1 MIEIDRQPAGDQA
14 KNFKGL
20 LLALSRKLALR
31 QRPHAMQLALW
42 VLLVSCLWSYAR
54 IQPFPRGDHQPTGQ
68 IISILS
74 FFPRVWIELESVDSA
89 VRAFF
94 IVGSILWLLQLA
106 LPWSAWASTAGFT
119 ALMAL
124 IWEQST
130 FVGHSTQLP
139 NMIMV
144 IFALAATFER
154 RASCEALR
162 RADYWV
168 SELIPCWYRFLALFQ
183 IGLFYSWTGVGKL
196 LESGLGWANG
206 VSLQLWVHVWG
217 RDGLISSAILES
229 RTLAVTFQAAV
240 LVIETSAILFMP
252 FRRLRIVYGLA
263 LLGFHIGQELVFGY
277 PFGVNT
283 LLVLVIVLPAGEFF
297 ERLCRRFE
305 VSYRGRR
312 PLPQNMLFRALAAR
326 LDVIGLFG
334 NQGLISQASAS
345 STDATI

>member
-1 MIEIDRQPAGDQA
+1 MSETSRQPLRDPAKTLGD
-14 KNFKGL
+14 L
-20 LLALSRKLALR
+20 LPALSRKLEVR
-31 QRPHAMQLALW
+31 QRPQATQLALW
-42 VLLVSCLWSYAR
+42 VLLISCLWSYAEV
-54 IQPFPRGDHQPTGQ
+54 QPFPRGDRQPTGE
-68 IISILS
+68 IISFLS
-74 FFPRVWIELESVDSA
+74 LLPRAWIELDTVDSA
-89 VRAFF
+89 FRALFK
-94 IVGSILWLLQLA
+94 VGSILWLLQIA
-106 LPWSAWASTAGFT
+106 MPWSAWVSTAGFT

-124 IWEQST
+124 IWEHST

-144 IFALAATFER
+144 IFALAATFEG
-154 RASCEALR
+154 RASREALQR
-162 RADYWV
+162 GNYWI
-168 SELIPCWYRFLALFQ
+168 SELIPRLYWFLALAQ
-183 IGLFYSWTGVGKL
+183 IGLFYSWTGAGKL

-217 RDGLISSAILES
+217 QENLLSSAILES
-229 RTLAVTFQAAV
+229 RTLAITFQVMV
-240 LVIETSAILFMP
+240 LVIETSAIFFMP

-263 LLGFHIGQELVFGY
+263 LVGFHIAQEIVFGY

-283 LLVLVIVLPAGEFF
+283 LLVLVIVLPTGEFF

-334 NQGLISQASAS
+334 HQGLRQASAS